1 MGRLRQIAD
10 GKILWMRPLMRVGRD
25 PSADVV
31 MGSRLVS
38 AEHALI
44 RWVDMGWTLRDL
56 GSRNGTWVD
65 GRKLSPGEEVQVF
78 PGAMLA
84 FGGPDVS
91 WMMLSEEPP
100 GVAAEN
106 TVTGHYRHATSDILV
121 LPDDEQPTLT
131 VQQEVQGGWVME
143 DGQGSRPVLNGD
155 VVEVDGQGWRIHL
168 PEVIDG
174 TWESTPYSM
183 ILSELTFQFRVSM
196 DEEHVDLTLQ
206 AAHSQ
211 VPVAAR
217 AHHYLLLT
225 LSRARLA
232 DQAKG
237 LPTAEQGW
245 KDQDELARRLGLT
258 ENMLNVYI
266 CRARQQLATLG
277 VLGAGGLI
285 ERRSSVRKLRLGAE
299 RAEVRRNG

>member
-1 MGRLRQIAD
+1 MGRLRQISD
-10 GKILWMRPLMRVGRD
+10 GKIPWMRPLMRVGRD

-31 MGSRLVS
+31 MVSRLVS

-44 RWVDMGWTLRDL
+44 RWVGANWTVRDL

-65 GRKLSPGEEVQVF
+65 GKKLSPGEEVTVF

-84 FGGPDVS
+84 FGSTEGS
-91 WMMLSEEPP
+91 WMMLSEEPS

-106 TVTGHYRHATSDILV
+106 VVTGHYRHATSDILV

-131 VQQEVQGGWVME
+131 IQQEVQGGWVLE
-143 DGQGSRPVLNGD
+143 DGQGSRAVANGD
-155 VVEVDGQGWRIHL
+155 VVEVDGQGWRVHI

-183 ILSELTFQFRVSM
+183 ILAELVFQFRVSM

-206 AAHSQ
+206 TAHAQ
-211 VPVAAR
+211 VPVASR

-225 LSRARLA
+225 LA
-232 DQAKG
+232 
-237 LPTAEQGW
+237 
-245 KDQDELARRLGLT
+245 
-258 ENMLNVYI
+258 
-266 CRARQQLATLG
+266 RARQAD
-277 VLGAGGLI
+277 
-285 ERRSSVRKLRLGAE
+285 
-299 RAEVRRNG
+299 

>member
-1 MGRLRQIAD
+1 MD
-10 GKILWMRPLMRVGRD
+10 GK
-25 PSADVV
+25 
-31 MGSRLVS
+31 
-38 AEHALI
+38 
-44 RWVDMGWTLRDL
+44 
-56 GSRNGTWVD
+56 
-65 GRKLSPGEEVQVF
+65 KLSPGEEVTVF

-84 FGGPDVS
+84 FGSTEGS

-100 GVAAEN
+100 GVAAEHV
-106 TVTGHYRHATSDILV
+106 VTGHYRHATSDILV
-121 LPDDEQPTLT
+121 LPDDEQPTLII
-131 VQQEVQGGWVME
+131 QQEVQGGWVLE
-143 DGQGSRPVLNGD
+143 DGQGSRAVANGD
-155 VVEVDGQGWRIHL
+155 VVEVDGQGWRVHI

-183 ILSELTFQFRVSM
+183 ILAELVFQFRVSM

-206 AAHSQ
+206 TTHAQ
-211 VPVAAR
+211 VPVASR

-225 LSRARLA
+225 LARARQA

-237 LPTAEQGW
+237 LPVEEQGW

-285 ERRSSVRKLRLGAE
+285 ERRSSVRKLRLGVE
-299 RAEVRRNG
+299 RSEVRRTG